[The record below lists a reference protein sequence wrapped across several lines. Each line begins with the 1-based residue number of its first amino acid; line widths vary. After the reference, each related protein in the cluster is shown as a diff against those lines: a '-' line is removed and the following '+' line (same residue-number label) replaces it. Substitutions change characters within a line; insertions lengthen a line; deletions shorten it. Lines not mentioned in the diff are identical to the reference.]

1 MTTMRWSLAPL
12 AAALLAATAL
22 TTPATAHA
30 AVSRP
35 GDVVAPTLTAS
46 PARLREGDT
55 ITVTGTACPTPLTVQ
70 ALAMQILPA
79 DFAKGL
85 PPFAPID
92 ASGVGLVQ
100 TAGGVTFHVVATVG
114 RTSRFFRV
122 DCSDGSSTMTTVAAM
137 VYPPIGQIW
146 WIHNAYTTFVATAGQ
161 LFQFAARSLDCA
173 IGSSATGTLTAPGGS
188 VVTTM
193 QATIDADTVMD
204 FPMQLPTVLPN
215 GTALPNGTYSG
226 TVTCHTAQG
235 VTVSQSEPVL
245 VIGGADLPG
254 VGASIGLAP
263 WAALLVVAGVGL
275 LAVAR
280 RRPVLR
286 RSRL

>member
-1 MTTMRWSLAPL
+1 M
-12 AAALLAATAL
+12 
-22 TTPATAHA
+22 
-30 AVSRP
+30 
-35 GDVVAPTLTAS
+35 APTLTAT

-100 TAGGVTFHVVATVG
+100 TAGGVTFHVVATEG

-146 WIHNAYTTFVATAGQ
+146 WIHNAYTTFVAGITGWPPRTVALLRRPASCSSSRHGRST
-161 LFQFAARSLDCA
+161 ARSVA
-173 IGSSATGTLTAPGGS
+173 APPAPS
-188 VVTTM
+188 LH
-193 QATIDADTVMD
+193 
-204 FPMQLPTVLPN
+204 P
-215 GTALPNGTYSG
+215 
-226 TVTCHTAQG
+226 
-235 VTVSQSEPVL
+235 
-245 VIGGADLPG
+245 GA
-254 VGASIGLAP
+254 AS
-263 WAALLVVAGVGL
+263 
-275 LAVAR
+275 
-280 RRPVLR
+280 
-286 RSRL
+286 